1 MPRRAGQLAELLRK
15 GVLVAV
21 TGLRD
26 AEVTVVGGGAVGC
39 AVAYTLAAAGYR
51 DVQVIERGELC
62 GATSGQA
69 AGLVGQVRSTAER
82 CRLAMASVR
91 VYSGLQEQTGYPADW
106 RQTGSVRIALTAE
119 RAAEFRRLARVAA
132 SCGLDVEMLSP
143 AQLARLCPMVSTSA
157 ATAALWC
164 PTDGYL
170 QPYSLVTAYAGAA
183 RDRGVS
189 FAVGTTVTGLRLAAA
204 GRGAAG
210 QAGLEV
216 TGVRTDRGDA
226 ASSMVIIAAGPWSAS
241 VAGLAGVWIPIV
253 PVRHEYFVTRPV
265 DGWNPGLPVLR
276 IPDIRLYAR
285 AEGPAILC
293 GGWEPNA
300 MSLDPRQVGIGQP
313 LLVAPDWDVLAGFA
327 RDFGQLVPAVNE
339 VGVRE
344 VFRGFPAFSPDGRF
358 VVGPLPGIRGLVMAA
373 ACNAHGVSGSAGL
386 AMHLLESL
394 QPDPSPYVR
403 SLSPARFLPPTWDWE
418 SARAQATQVYQDYY
432 GLSGAPVSSGAPDAR
447 G

>member
-1 MPRRAGQLAELLRK
+1 
-15 GVLVAV
+15 V
-21 TGLRD
+21 TRIRD
-26 AEVTVVGGGAVGC
+26 AEVTIVGGGAIGC
-39 AVAYTLAAAGYR
+39 AIAYTLAAAGYR

-82 CRLAMASVR
+82 CRLAMASVS
-91 VYSGLQEQTGYPADW
+91 VYSRLQDQTGYPADW

-119 RAAEFRRLARVAA
+119 RAAEFGRLADVAA
-132 SCGLDVEMLSP
+132 SCGLEVEMLSP
-143 AQLARLCPMVSTSA
+143 ARLAQLCPMADTSG

-170 QPYSLVTAYAGAA
+170 QPYSLVTAYAAAA
-183 RDRGVS
+183 RDRGVT

-210 QAGLEV
+210 RGAAGQAGLEV
-216 TGVRTDRGDA
+216 TGVRTDQGDA
-226 ASSMVIIAAGPWSAS
+226 ATSMVIIAAGPWSAA
-241 VAGLAGVWIPIV
+241 VAGLAGIRLPII

-265 DGWNPGLPVLR
+265 EGWNADLPVLR

-293 GGWEPNA
+293 GGWEPDA
-300 MSLDPRQVGIGQP
+300 VSLDPGQVGISQP
-313 LLVAPDWDVLAGFA
+313 LHVQPDWDVLAGFA
-327 RDFGQLVPAVNE
+327 RDFARLVPAVHQT
-339 VGVRE
+339 GVRE

-358 VVGPLPGIRGLVMAA
+358 IVGPLPGIRGLVMAA

-403 SLSPARFLPPTWDWE
+403 SMSPARFLPPSSDWE
-418 SARAQATQVYQDYY
+418 AARAQATRVYQDYY
-432 GLSGAPVSSGAPDAR
+432 SLS
-447 G
+447 

>member
-1 MPRRAGQLAELLRK
+1 
-15 GVLVAV
+15 V
-21 TGLRD
+21 TRIRD
-26 AEVTVVGGGAVGC
+26 AEVTIVGGGAIGC
-39 AVAYTLAAAGYR
+39 AIAYTLASAGYR

-82 CRLAMASVR
+82 CRLAMTSVK
-91 VYSGLQEQTGYPADW
+91 VYSRLQDQTGYPADW
-106 RQTGSVRIALTAE
+106 RQTGSVRIALTPE
-119 RAAEFRRLARVAA
+119 RAAEFSRLADVAA
-132 SCGLDVEMLSP
+132 SCGLDIEVLSP
-143 AQLARLCPMVSTSA
+143 ARLAQLCPMADTSA

-183 RDRGVS
+183 RDLGVS
-189 FAVGTTVTGLRLAAA
+189 FAVGTTVTGLRLAPA

-210 QAGLEV
+210 PAGSEV
-216 TGVRTDRGDA
+216 TGVRTDQGDA
-226 ASSMVIIAAGPWSAS
+226 STSMVIIAAGPWSAA
-241 VAGLAGVWIPIV
+241 VARLAGIRLPII

-265 DGWNPGLPVLR
+265 EGWNAGLPVLR

-293 GGWEPNA
+293 GGWEPDA
-300 MSLDPRQVGIGQP
+300 VSLDPRQVGVGQP
-313 LLVAPDWDVLAGFA
+313 MHVQPDWDVLAGFA
-327 RDFGQLVPAVNE
+327 CDFAQLVPAVHQT
-339 VGVRE
+339 GVRE

-358 VVGPLPGIRGLVMAA
+358 IVGPLPGIRGLVMAA

-394 QPDPSPYVR
+394 QPDASPYVR
-403 SLSPARFLPPTWDWE
+403 SMSPARFLPPTWDWE
-418 SARAQATQVYQDYY
+418 VARAEATRVYQDYY
-432 GLSGAPVSSGAPDAR
+432 SLTDTPRS
-447 G
+447 